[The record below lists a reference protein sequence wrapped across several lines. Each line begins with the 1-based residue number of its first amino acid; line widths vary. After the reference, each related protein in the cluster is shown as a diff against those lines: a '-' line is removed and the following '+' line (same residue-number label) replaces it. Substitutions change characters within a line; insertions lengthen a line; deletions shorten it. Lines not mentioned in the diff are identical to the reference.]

1 MIEINDVSFSYK
13 QTDGMQQ
20 LKDINLNIH
29 KGEVICLA
37 GASGCGKSTLIRLLN
52 GIIPNFFKVIYL
64 V

>member
-1 MIEINDVSFSYK
+1 MIEIKDLSFSYK
-13 QTDGMQQ
+13 QTDGIQQ
-20 LKDINLNIH
+20 LKDINLNIN